1 MKKLDN
7 NELKNVKGGI
17 GFWGIAGII
26 SAAIFIVGVVDGI
39 ARPLKCEQKKMK
51 RLTEEELILVVGGF
65 NITGT
70 IVNAFVSAGKFL
82 IDSGRRLGTAIR
94 RISGN
99 NMCSC
104 R

>member
-1 MKKLDN
+1 
-7 NELKNVKGGI
+7 
-17 GFWGIAGII
+17 
-26 SAAIFIVGVVDGI
+26 
-39 ARPLKCEQKKMK
+39 MK